1 MAGRRL
7 PVRTG
12 AHGSARVSTHP
23 YTVRRSARARH
34 VRLTV
39 TRDGQAVV
47 VLPMRAPERS
57 AALLVEKHAVWLD
70 SQMTRI
76 LAGRERAAARP
87 SLAQGRQLMVNGELR
102 MVTAGTTAERDRLE
116 RSLRR
121 EARRVLEERVAVLA
135 PLVGVTPT
143 GLSVRAQKARWG
155 SASRNGSL
163 SLNWRLLLAP
173 PPVLDYVVI
182 HELAHLAEP
191 GHTARFWT
199 HVRRYAPDADAA
211 RAWLRE
217 HHGELLAAL
226 DD

>member
-1 MAGRRL
+1 MS
-7 PVRTG
+7 TG
-12 AHGSARVSTHP
+12 HA

-39 TRDGQAVV
+39 TRDGEAVV
-47 VLPMRAPERS
+47 VLPMRAPERA
-57 AALLVEKHAVWLD
+57 AALLVEKHGAWLD
-70 SQMTRI
+70 RQMARI
-76 LAGRERAAARP
+76 QSGRERAAARP
-87 SLAQGRQLMVNGELR
+87 KLALGRHLTVNGEPRL
-102 MVTAGTTAERDRLE
+102 VTASTSQERDRLE

-121 EARRVLEERVAVLA
+121 EARRLLEARVAVFGPVL
-135 PLVGVTPT
+135 GVQPRRLT
-143 GLSVRAQKARWG
+143 VRAQRARWG

-173 PPVLDYVVI
+173 PWVLDYVVI

-191 GHTARFWT
+191 GHTRRFWEL
-199 HVRRYAPDADAA
+199 VRRHAPEADTA

>member
-1 MAGRRL
+1 MS
-7 PVRTG
+7 TG
-12 AHGSARVSTHP
+12 HA

-39 TRDGQAVV
+39 TRDGEAVV
-47 VLPMRAPERS
+47 VLPMRAPERA
-57 AALLVEKHAVWLD
+57 AALLVEKHGAWLD
-70 SQMTRI
+70 RQMVRI
-76 LAGRERAAARP
+76 QAGRERAAARP
-87 SLAQGRQLMVNGELR
+87 SLALGRHLTVNGEPRLVR
-102 MVTAGTTAERDRLE
+102 AGTSQERDRLE

-121 EARRVLEERVAVLA
+121 EARRLLEARVAVFGPVL
-135 PLVGVTPT
+135 GVQPRRLT
-143 GLSVRAQKARWG
+143 VRAQRARWG

-173 PPVLDYVVI
+173 PWVLDYVVI

-191 GHTARFWT
+191 GHTRRFWEV
-199 HVRRYAPDADAA
+199 VRRHAPEADTA

>member
-1 MAGRRL
+1 MS
-7 PVRTG
+7 
-12 AHGSARVSTHP
+12 AHH

-39 TRDGQAVV
+39 TREGQAIV

-57 AALLVEKHAVWLD
+57 AALLVAKHAVWLD
-70 SQMTRI
+70 RQMTRI

-87 SLAQGRQLMVNGELR
+87 SLAQGRQLIVNGEPRL
-102 MVTAGTTAERDRLE
+102 VTARTIAERDRLE

-121 EARRVLEERVAVLA
+121 EARRVLEGRVAVLA
-135 PLVGVTPT
+135 PLVGVAPT
-143 GLSVRAQKARWG
+143 RLTIRAQKARWG

-163 SLNWRLLLAP
+163 SLNWRLVLAP

-191 GHTARFWT
+191 GHTARFWSL
-199 HVRRYAPDADAA
+199 VRRHAPEADTA
-211 RAWLRE
+211 RVWLRE
-217 HHGELLAAL
+217 HHGELLTAL
-226 DD
+226 D